1 MHVTSHF
8 VNIHFVNSH
17 LVDVDKVG
25 IDNVEID
32 EVGIDK
38 VGRCQMIMLPTCIA
52 SNIPK
57 ASILVYVSEYKTCK
71 IDQLE
76 AWHPLFLWMLEH
88 NCDINVFATSAT
100 DLAFK
105 QKISPPPDKHPW
117 YIAGLPPMGMRLA
130 YSM

>member
-1 MHVTSHF
+1 MHKHRELLTLDPDYAPFPFFLTLSMHVTSHF

-17 LVDVDKVG
+17 LVDVDNVG
-25 IDNVEID
+25 ID

-52 SNIPK
+52 SNMSK

-88 NCDINVFATSAT
+88 DCDCNVLATSAC
-100 DLAFK
+100 F
-105 QKISPPPDKHPW
+105 
-117 YIAGLPPMGMRLA
+117 
-130 YSM
+130 